1 MGNNRAENGED
12 FDLSPQAKTPQ
23 EALQNL
29 LRLRDFLFAR
39 QAKESSHAVHPP
51 LISGLKHTPITL
63 QTTYP
68 YGAHY
73 LLSLSIP
80 QLVSSESMAV
90 IHDNLKMLLAFLNI
104 PILSCRTGADSKT
117 QTYFIAF
124 ETSDAI
130 AFAKGRQ
137 ILAAIVH
144 GTPETDQRLIGLVS
158 KHQKLIAP

>member
-1 MGNNRAENGED
+1 MGNNRAENGKD

-29 LRLRDFLFAR
+29 LRLRDFLFDCQAR
-39 QAKESSHAVHPP
+39 ENARADHPP
-51 LISGLKHTPITL
+51 LISGLKHTPVTL
-63 QTTYP
+63 DASYP
-68 YGAHY
+68 YGTHY
-73 LLSLSIP
+73 SLSLSMP
-80 QLVSSESMAV
+80 QLVSSAVMAV
-90 IHDNLKMLLAFLNI
+90 IHDNLKALLAFLNI
-104 PILSCRTGADSKT
+104 PILSSREGVTPAT
-117 QTYFIAF
+117 QSSFIEL

-137 ILAAIVH
+137 ILSALVH